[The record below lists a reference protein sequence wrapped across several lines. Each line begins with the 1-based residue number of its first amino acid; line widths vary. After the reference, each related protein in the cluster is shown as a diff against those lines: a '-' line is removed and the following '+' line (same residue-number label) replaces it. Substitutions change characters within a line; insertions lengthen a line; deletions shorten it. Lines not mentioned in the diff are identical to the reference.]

1 MASIAG
7 SFLFLTQFMSFY
19 RPYFLLAISLIFS
32 SKKLYFV
39 FLIVSL
45 NFFQSSNYFDCLY
58 LLRSFWQLLSYQAL
72 EFFVMLTFLE
82 CLCHMLSTFVAKKFT
97 ISSSM
102 LLLRIESVLRFL
114 MKFINSSIKQSS
126 FSLFLARTYFV
137 VWMCSSAIDIL
148 IEMETWSEASFQS
161 RWI

>member
-1 MASIAG
+1 
-7 SFLFLTQFMSFY
+7 
-19 RPYFLLAISLIFS
+19 
-32 SKKLYFV
+32 
-39 FLIVSL
+39 
-45 NFFQSSNYFDCLY
+45 
-58 LLRSFWQLLSYQAL
+58 
-72 EFFVMLTFLE
+72 
-82 CLCHMLSTFVAKKFT
+82 MLSTFVAKKFT

-148 IEMETWSEASFQS
+148 IEMET
-161 RWI
+161 